1 MPRRIELELTSERPD
16 GTWTWR
22 AAGARE
28 PRGELE
34 SSILPQ
40 GVKVGDV
47 LRAEADITIDGITV
61 LSVLPPKGGRS
72 EPERIE
78 IIGPQREF
86 TPVTSTL
93 VGRAEGRDRGPRREG
108 RDRPDRGGRPDR
120 PDRAPRSDRPDR
132 GDRTARPHR
141 EDRPRRPRPEGAERP
156 RPERAAPPPPKPKPK
171 KLRPSRAHRDALMAA
186 LSPEQLAI
194 AEQLFRGGMPSV
206 RQAVEEQNAKAALEG
221 LPEMPS
227 ATVLAIA
234 EDLLP
239 RVRVADWLD
248 RAEAAIADA
257 EEIALRDLRAVVAS
271 SDDVARDESTRELAS
286 RLREVLERR
295 SSAEQDEWLRDLR
308 ASLKDGRVV
317 RALRL
322 SSRPPQPGENVPEDI
337 GSELAAAA
345 GAAMSSDITPD
356 RWATLLDA
364 VAYSP
369 IRRTIAPAGAPPE
382 PTEELLTMVRKHA
395 GRVPTAAALFGIEP
409 PPPPAPKRA
418 ARAPRPA
425 PKPRPAKASH
435 PPLPPLPGG
444 GRRIPPPPR
453 PTKAADPVSSAPPG
467 EVPASAVADSPHPH
481 GDELPTDAPTDA
493 PTAAAPEAPVAVDEA
508 DVAPGTEVVEE
519 AQVVPDHDAP
529 GGDELPADAPTF
541 APADESG

>member
-34 SSILPQ
+34 ASILPA

-61 LSVLPPKGGRS
+61 LSVLPPKGDRT

-93 VGRAEGRDRGPRREG
+93 VGRAEGREG
-108 RDRPDRGGRPDR
+108 RLRHDRPDR
-120 PDRAPRSDRPDR
+120 PDRPPRSDRPGRPDR
-132 GDRTARPHR
+132 GERTPRPR
-141 EDRPRRPRPEGAERP
+141 SEDRPRRPRPEGADRP

-171 KLRPSRAHRDALMAA
+171 KLRPSRAHRDALIAA
-186 LSPEQLAI
+186 LAPEQLGI

-206 RQAVEEQNAKAALEG
+206 RQALEEQNAKAATEG

-227 ATVLAIA
+227 ATVLGIA

-257 EEIALRDLRAVVAS
+257 DEIALRDLRAVVAS

-295 SSAEQDEWLRDLR
+295 SVAEQDEWLRDLR
-308 ASLKDGRVV
+308 GSLKDGRVV

-322 SSRPPQPGENVPEDI
+322 SSRPPQPGENLPEDI
-337 GSELAAAA
+337 GAELATAA
-345 GAAMSSDITPD
+345 GTAMSSDITSD

-369 IRRTIAPAGAPPE
+369 IRRTITPAGAPAE
-382 PTEELLTMVRKHA
+382 PTEELLSMVRKHA
-395 GRVPTAAALFGIEP
+395 GRVPSAASLFGIEP
-409 PPPPAPKRA
+409 PPPPAPKRPARPARA
-418 ARAPRPA
+418 ARVPA
-425 PKPRPAKASH
+425 PKAKPAKASH

-453 PTKAADPVSSAPPG
+453 VTKVVDAAPADEVPAVESAPPG
-467 EVPASAVADSPHPH
+467 EVPASAIADSPHPH
-481 GDELPTDAPTDA
+481 GDPLHADAPIDLDEPRTADAPT
-493 PTAAAPEAPVAVDEA
+493 PEDERAVA
-508 DVAPGTEVVEE
+508 
-519 AQVVPDHDAP
+519 DHDAA

-541 APADESG
+541 APADDS